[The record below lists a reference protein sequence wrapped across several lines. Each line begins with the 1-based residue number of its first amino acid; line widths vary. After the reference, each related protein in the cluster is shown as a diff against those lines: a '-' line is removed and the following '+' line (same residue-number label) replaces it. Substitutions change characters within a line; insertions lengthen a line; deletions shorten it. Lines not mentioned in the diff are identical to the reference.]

1 MLLLSGLNFLL
12 PLVGIPDSYR
22 EKDPIGDPHEESVM
36 GRKSKQQSQKN
47 HQCYPGHEGCLDHE
61 PSFERASRV
70 LDAAVGSNY
79 AASNSN
85 DAANDSAEVSNLRS
99 GKHNFD
105 IVWGAQNITELS
117 LRGPRLEPVS
127 PNHPISWAKLRSKK
141 VRIFDKLPFSLP
153 SARLKKVCLV
163 F

>member
-1 MLLLSGLNFLL
+1 MLLLSGLNFPL

-22 EKDPIGDPHEESVM
+22 EKDRVGDPHEESVR

-99 GKHNFD
+99 GKHNFN
-105 IVWGAQNITELS
+105 IVWGAKNITELS

-127 PNHPISWAKLRSKK
+127 PNHPIS
-141 VRIFDKLPFSLP
+141 
-153 SARLKKVCLV
+153 
-163 F
+163 